1 VNLFDLHIHVYA
13 PSAETAEA
21 LGLALGLPC
30 VLCCEPNR
38 CNGVE
43 HAPLVLIVGW
53 GRDGAAVCAA
63 VRAQT
68 HAPIVLIAENTS
80 HRTVIQGL
88 NAGADLVLSGE
99 TDLGELRARIRALL
113 RRSQTPSPADAYR
126 LLRFSMP

>member
-1 VNLFDLHIHVYA
+1 MNLLDLHIHIFA
-13 PSAETAEA
+13 PSEEAAEA
-21 LGLALGLPC
+21 LGLALSLPC
-30 VLCCEPNR
+30 VLYCEPNG

-53 GRDGAAVCAA
+53 ERDSAAVCAA

-68 HAPIVLIAENTS
+68 RAPIILIAEDAS
-80 HRTVIQGL
+80 HRTVIRGL
-88 NAGADLVLSGE
+88 SAGADLVLAGE